1 MKWSSGLAT
10 VAGSVAGLLAAVALL
25 RPGRHQ
31 PAVEWRDLVE
41 WFTRRAKVKG
51 GDKDNIAFT
60 LLRRPL
66 PPEGTAEPAISVEK
80 RSPAPVILVQGIYN
94 RRTEQLVE
102 ARVLEADRLDEET
115 AAAHARNELV
125 IYE

>member
-1 MKWSSGLAT
+1 LAT

-25 RPGRHQ
+25 RPARHQ

-41 WFTRRAKVKG
+41 WFTRRAKMKG

-60 LLRRPL
+60 LLRRPQA
-66 PPEGTAEPAISVEK
+66 PDGTAEPVISVEK
-80 RSPAPVILVQGIYN
+80 RSAAPVILVQGIYN

-115 AAAHARNELV
+115 AAAHARTELV